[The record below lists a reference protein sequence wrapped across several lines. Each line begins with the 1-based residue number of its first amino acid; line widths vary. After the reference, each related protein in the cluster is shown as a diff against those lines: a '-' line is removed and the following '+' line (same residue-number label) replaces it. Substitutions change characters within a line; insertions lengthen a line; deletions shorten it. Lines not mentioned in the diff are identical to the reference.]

1 MAGEIHQLTQRSCT
15 SCGMGGI
22 IPREE
27 SSYDRFSQETIV
39 EAVWVCHRCGS
50 RFGSGV
56 VSRTKDNEKK

>member
-1 MAGEIHQLTQRSCT
+1 
-15 SCGMGGI
+15 MGGI